1 MQSQRSAADTDIRQL
16 DAGMHPA
23 YEGLSA
29 MPFYDEFDLSTV
41 DVLLISQYVYACSPL
56 SFSILVEGTWRI
68 TAVGLCMRGQRP
80 AQHHLVYQ
88 NQWNIICILP
98 TDFGD
103 VPPSHPSLVAYHCSL
118 ST

>member
-1 MQSQRSAADTDIRQL
+1 
-16 DAGMHPA
+16 MHPA